1 MSMTETALKQDELV
15 RKTREKFREFYGRF
29 PRWVVA
35 APGRVNIIGEH
46 TDYNGGFVFPMGIE
60 RYTILAADNATDTS
74 SDKVCVRCMRF
85 NETSNIRLSSIVRSE
100 PKWSNYI
107 RGVILGYQKKG
118 INVPPLDV
126 MMNSSVPLGG
136 GLSSSAAL
144 EVATG
149 TLIEAAT
156 DKHLSLRDKAL
167 IGQQA
172 EHEFA
177 GVPCG
182 IMDQFISAMARKDC
196 IMLLDCRNY
205 ETHWTTV
212 SDQSVA
218 FLIINSNV
226 KHQLASGE
234 YGKRRT
240 ECEEAAKILNVA
252 LLRDATIEMLESV
265 KSKMNNIYYRR
276 AKHVITENK
285 RTIEAAAALEK
296 SQLEEA
302 GRLMFESH
310 LSLMNDFEVS
320 CSELDCIVDI
330 SKKIGINGGVYGC
343 RMTGGGFGGCA
354 IALVKT
360 HLIPQITETI
370 EKEYKIK
377 TGLNCTIFS
386 TRPAEGAHII
396 Q

>member
-1 MSMTETALKQDELV
+1 
-15 RKTREKFREFYGRF
+15 
-29 PRWVVA
+29 
-35 APGRVNIIGEH
+35 
-46 TDYNGGFVFPMGIE
+46 MGIE

-74 SDKVCVRCMRF
+74 SDKVSVRCMRF
-85 NETSNIRLSSIVRSE
+85 NETSNIKLSSIVRGE

-107 RGVILGYQKKG
+107 RGVILGYQQKG
-118 INVPPLDV
+118 ISVPPLDV

-156 DKHLSLRDKAL
+156 DKHISLKDKAL

-172 EHEFA
+172 EHVFA

-182 IMDQFISAMARKDC
+182 IMDQFISAMARKDS
-196 IMLLDCRNY
+196 IMLLDCRSY
-205 ETHWTTV
+205 ETHWTSI
-212 SDQSVA
+212 SDQGVA

-240 ECEEAAKILNVA
+240 ECEQAAKILNVD
-252 LLRDATIEMLESV
+252 LLRDATIEMLESA

-310 LSLMNDFEVS
+310 QSLKNDFEVS
-320 CSELDCIVDI
+320 CSELDCIVNI
-330 SKKIGINGGVYGC
+330 AKKIGTDGGVYGC

-360 HLIPQITETI
+360 NFIPQITETI
-370 EKEYKIK
+370 EKEYKTK

-396 Q
+396 

>member
-15 RKTREKFREFYGRF
+15 LKTREKFREFYGRF
-29 PRWVVA
+29 PRWIVA

-74 SDKVCVRCMRF
+74 SDKVSVRCMRF
-85 NETSNIRLSSIVRSE
+85 NETSNIKLSSIVRGE

-107 RGVILGYQKKG
+107 RGVILGYQQKG
-118 INVPPLDV
+118 ISVPPLDV

-156 DKHLSLRDKAL
+156 DKHISLKDKAL

-172 EHEFA
+172 EHVFA

-182 IMDQFISAMARKDC
+182 IMDQFISAMARKDS
-196 IMLLDCRNY
+196 IMLLDCRSY
-205 ETHWTTV
+205 ETHWTTI
-212 SDQSVA
+212 SDQGVA
-218 FLIINSNV
+218 FLIINRNV

-240 ECEEAAKILNVA
+240 ECEQAAKILNVD
-252 LLRDATIEMLESV
+252 LLRDATIEMLESA

-310 LSLMNDFEVS
+310 QSLKNDFEVS
-320 CSELDCIVDI
+320 CSELDCIVNI
-330 SKKIGINGGVYGC
+330 AKKIGTDGGVYGC

-360 HLIPQITETI
+360 NFIPQITETI
-370 EKEYKIK
+370 EKEYKTK

-396 Q
+396 

>member
-15 RKTREKFREFYGRF
+15 LKTREKFREFYGRF
-29 PRWVVA
+29 PRWIVA

-74 SDKVCVRCMRF
+74 SDKVSVRCMRF
-85 NETSNIRLSSIVRSE
+85 NETSNIKLSSIVRGE

-107 RGVILGYQKKG
+107 RGVILGYQQKG
-118 INVPPLDV
+118 ISVPPLDV

-156 DKHLSLRDKAL
+156 DKHISLKDKAL

-172 EHEFA
+172 EHVFA

-182 IMDQFISAMARKDC
+182 IMDQFISAMARKDS
-196 IMLLDCRNY
+196 IMLLDCRSY
-205 ETHWTTV
+205 ETHWTTI
-212 SDQSVA
+212 SDQGVA

-234 YGKRRT
+234 YGKRRS
-240 ECEEAAKILNVA
+240 ECEQAAKILNVD
-252 LLRDATIEMLESV
+252 LLRDATIEMLESA

-310 LSLMNDFEVS
+310 QSLKNDFEVS
-320 CSELDCIVDI
+320 CSELDCIVNI
-330 SKKIGINGGVYGC
+330 AKKIGTDGGVYGC

-360 HLIPQITETI
+360 NFIPQITEAI
-370 EKEYKIK
+370 EKEYKTK

-396 Q
+396 

>member
-15 RKTREKFREFYGRF
+15 LKTREKFREFYGRF
-29 PRWVVA
+29 PRWIVA

-74 SDKVCVRCMRF
+74 SDKVSVRCMRF
-85 NETSNIRLSSIVRSE
+85 NETSNIKLSSIVRGE

-107 RGVILGYQKKG
+107 RGVILGYQQKG
-118 INVPPLDV
+118 ISVPPLDV

-156 DKHLSLRDKAL
+156 DKHISLKDKAL

-172 EHEFA
+172 EHVFA

-182 IMDQFISAMARKDC
+182 IMDQFISAMARKDS
-196 IMLLDCRNY
+196 IMLLDCRSY
-205 ETHWTTV
+205 ETHWTTI
-212 SDQSVA
+212 SDQGVA

-240 ECEEAAKILNVA
+240 ECEQAAKILNVD
-252 LLRDATIEMLESV
+252 LLRDATIEMLESA

-310 LSLMNDFEVS
+310 QSLKNDFEVS
-320 CSELDCIVDI
+320 CSELDCIVNI
-330 SKKIGINGGVYGC
+330 AKKIGTDGGVYGC

-360 HLIPQITETI
+360 NFIPQITEAI
-370 EKEYKIK
+370 EKEYKTK

-396 Q
+396 

>member
-1 MSMTETALKQDELV
+1 MSMTETALKQDELAL
-15 RKTREKFREFYGRF
+15 KTREKFREFYGRF
-29 PRWVVA
+29 PRWIVA

-60 RYTILAADNATDTS
+60 RYTILAADNAADTS
-74 SDKVCVRCMRF
+74 SDKVSVRCMRF
-85 NETSNIRLSSIVRSE
+85 NETSNIKLSSIVRGE

-107 RGVILGYQKKG
+107 RGVILGYQQKG
-118 INVPPLDV
+118 ISVPPLDV

-156 DKHLSLRDKAL
+156 DKHISLKDKAL

-172 EHEFA
+172 EHVFA

-182 IMDQFISAMARKDC
+182 IMDQFISAMARKDS
-196 IMLLDCRNY
+196 IMLLDCRSY
-205 ETHWTTV
+205 ETHWTTI

-240 ECEEAAKILNVA
+240 ECEQAAKILNVE
-252 LLRDATIEMLESV
+252 LLRDATIEMLESA

-302 GRLMFESH
+302 GCLMFESH
-310 LSLMNDFEVS
+310 QSLKNDFEVS
-320 CSELDCIVDI
+320 CSELDCIVNI
-330 SKKIGINGGVYGC
+330 AKKIGTDGGVYGC

-360 HLIPQITETI
+360 NFIPQITETI
-370 EKEYKIK
+370 EKEYKTK

-396 Q
+396 